1 MRAILVDDEVNALE
15 TLEIELNA
23 YCPNVTV
30 VEKCAGGEAG
40 ILAIQKHNPDIVF
53 LDIEMPWMTGFE
65 MLEKLGEFKLNVI
78 FVTAYNQFAIKAF
91 EVNAVD
97 YLLKPV
103 SKEKL
108 VEAVEKVAERQQP
121 ITNSVVQNILDTIN
135 TKMRKQ
141 LPHIALPT
149 PEGLEFVKIAD
160 IIYASADSNYS
171 NIHLKDGK
179 TILLAKTLKQVE
191 ALVVGRNFLRIHQSY
206 LVNLMHIKKYIKG
219 QGGALILDN
228 DKELPVSRSS
238 KERLLSLLAPDTKRK

>member
-1 MRAILVDDEVNALE
+1 MRAILIDDEVNALD

-23 YCPNVTV
+23 YCPHVNI
-30 VEKCAGGEAG
+30 VEKCNGGEAG
-40 ILAIQKHNPDIVF
+40 MVAIKKHNPDIVF

-65 MLEKLGEFKLNVI
+65 MLEKLGDFKLNVV

-97 YLLKPV
+97 YLLKPI

-108 VEAVEKVAERQQP
+108 IDAVEKVKQRNP
-121 ITNSVVQNILDTIN
+121 ITNSVLKNLMDTIN
-135 TKMRKQ
+135 SNTTKQ

-160 IIYASADSNYS
+160 IVFASADSNYS

-179 TILLAKTLKQVE
+179 SILLAKTLKQVE
-191 ALVVGRNFLRIHQSY
+191 ALVEGRSFFRIHQSY
-206 LVNLMHIKKYIKG
+206 LVNLTHIKKYLKG
-219 QGGALILDN
+219 QGGTLVMVN
-228 DKELPVSRSS
+228 GKELPVSRSS
-238 KERLLSLLAPDTKRK
+238 KDKLLALIR